1 MTNSPRLRKA
11 IVPAAG
17 FGTRLFPATQV
28 VKKELLPIVDAEGRA
43 KPAIVAIVEEAL
55 SGGIEEVGIVVQPGD
70 RNLFEALFHAPP
82 KPQLWQKLKPHQREY
97 SEYLQDIGKRVVLLE
112 QTTQDGYGHAVY
124 CARDWVGEEPFMLLL
139 GDHIY
144 ATDTETS
151 CAAQMVEAYH
161 RTGRSTIG
169 LRVMPGNT
177 IHLSGC
183 ATGTWEGEEA
193 IALSLTRIAEKPALE
208 YARQHLQVE
217 GLGEDEFL
225 TMFGIYVLEAKIFD
239 YLGQHIAENFRE
251 GGEFQ
256 LTSCLEKLCR
266 DAGMTGY
273 VVRGQCFDFG
283 IPETYRQTAIDFGAS
298 GFSSKNAQ
306 KK

>member
-1 MTNSPRLRKA
+1 MDSPRLRKA

-43 KPAIVAIVEEAL
+43 KPAIVAIVEEAIN
-55 SGGIEEVGIVVQPGD
+55 GGIEEVGIVIQPGD
-70 RNLFEALFHAPP
+70 RGIFEALFKAPP
-82 KPQLWQKLKPHQREY
+82 KPQLWQKLKPHQHEY
-97 SEYLQDIGKRVVLLE
+97 SQYLQEMGKRVVLLE

-124 CARDWVGEEPFMLLL
+124 CARDWVGDEPFMLLL

-144 ATDTETS
+144 ASKTEIS
-151 CAAQMVEAYH
+151 CAGQMRQVYE
-161 RTGRSTIG
+161 RTGRSAIG

-183 ATGTWEGEEA
+183 ATGTWQDA
-193 IALSLTRIAEKPALE
+193 ATLSLTKIAEKPSLE
-208 YARQHLQVE
+208 YARQHLRVE

-225 TMFGIYVLEAKIFD
+225 TMFGIYVLEARIFE
-239 YLGQHIAENFRE
+239 YLEQHIAENFRE

-266 DAGMTGY
+266 DVGAVGY
-273 VVRGQCFDFG
+273 IVRGQCFDFG
-283 IPETYRQTAIDFGAS
+283 IPETYRQTAIDFGAH
-298 GFSSKNAQ
+298 
-306 KK
+306 